1 MSKDPYA
8 DFTTDD
14 DAVSKGLMV
23 DYGSFRVRVAL
34 VDESNKPFSK
44 MKALLFKPLQH
55 KIETKTVRDEEV
67 MEVLQ
72 EAFASKGILS
82 WEVKNSEGNFVPGI
96 CLPDGTVAEASK
108 ANIMTVFAARE
119 RVFKDLYKQ
128 AGDYTLFR
136 KAELDEERKN

>member
-1 MSKDPYA
+1 MNKDPYA

-14 DAVSKGLMV
+14 EAVSRGITI

-67 MEVLQ
+67 IEVLQ
-72 EAFASKGILS
+72 EAFAAKGVLS
-82 WEVKNSEGNFVPGI
+82 WETKNDDGAFVPGI
-96 CLPDGTVAEASK
+96 RMLDGTIAEANK
-108 ANIMTVFAARE
+108 TNIMAVFAARE